1 MIKRIVRLTFEAD
14 KVQEFMAVFEQSR
27 LNIRRFPGCN
37 HLEVW
42 REKANPNVFF
52 TYSFWESEAALDH
65 YRHSELFQRTWSQTK
80 KLFADKPMAWTVE
93 LQDIVRPDEK

>member
-14 KVQEFMAVFEQSR
+14 KVKEFMTIFEENR

-42 REKANPNVFF
+42 REKANPNVFRLGSLSTF
-52 TYSFWESEAALDH
+52 RTFSADLESDQKIVCRQTNGLDRRATR
-65 YRHSELFQRTWSQTK
+65 YRST
-80 KLFADKPMAWTVE
+80 
-93 LQDIVRPDEK
+93 